1 VEIVE
6 PGHFKLSGRLDRIIN
21 SGGVK
26 IQPEKIEEVYL
37 SLIDAPLFVAGIP
50 DEFWGQKVVL
60 FVEAPQMPLFDE
72 KAVQERLNSYEVPKQ
87 VVCLP
92 SFIKTPSAKIDTLK
106 TVALYLN
113 SI

>member
-1 VEIVE
+1 
-6 PGHFKLSGRLDRIIN
+6 
-21 SGGVK
+21 
-26 IQPEKIEEVYL
+26 
-37 SLIDAPLFVAGIP
+37 
-50 DEFWGQKVVL
+50 
-60 FVEAPQMPLFDE
+60 MPLYDE
-72 KAVQERLNSYEVPKQ
+72 NGVQDHLNSYEVPKQ

>member
-1 VEIVE
+1 DV
-6 PGHFKLSGRLDRIIN
+6 
-21 SGGVK
+21 
-26 IQPEKIEEVYL
+26 
-37 SLIDAPLFVAGIP
+37 PLFVTGIP
-50 DEFWGQKVVL
+50 DKFWGQKVVL
-60 FVEAPQMPLFDE
+60 FIEASQMPLYNE
-72 KAVQERLNSYEVPKQ
+72 ETVQERLNSYEVPKQ